1 MRNSEKDAKKLELI
15 YQLRKCL
22 LHLNRTYI
30 LAASCNETATIGEI
44 KKCMDLIKR
53 RIKVLSAKS

>member
-1 MRNSEKDAKKLELI
+1 MRDSDRDAKKLELV

-22 LHLNRTYI
+22 LHLNRTYL
-30 LAASCNETATIGEI
+30 LAASCNETKTIGEI

-53 RIKVLSAKS
+53 QIKVLSAKS